1 MVNTTAVLL
10 AAGAG
15 TRLGR
20 GPKALLPF
28 SGRTLVEHAAAVLRD
43 GGCSG
48 VVVVVGAGAAEVAAL
63 PGLAGCRLVPN
74 EDWASGMGGSFR
86 LGVAAAAGN
95 SPGNTVLVALVD
107 QPGVTA
113 ALVSRLIAAHRPGR
127 VTAAGYPSGALS
139 PDSPGLH
146 RGHPI
151 IFDPTLAS
159 RAAAAS
165 KGDAG
170 ARDFLR
176 AHPGLI
182 DLVDC
187 GDLFDGADLDTESDL
202 HLLNGH
208 LASPVHDHARKQS

>member
-28 SGRTLVEHAAAVLRD
+28 RGRTLVEHAAAVLRD
-43 GGCSG
+43 GGCSD

-86 LGVAAAAGN
+86 LGACQAAGN
-95 SPGNTVLVALVD
+95 PRGNNVLVALVD

-113 ALVSRLIAAHRPGR
+113 LLVARLIALHRPGR
-127 VTAAGYPSGALS
+127 VTAAGYRSGIQAAGG
-139 PDSPGLH
+139 PRLH

-151 IFDPTLAS
+151 IFDPALAS
-159 RAAAAS
+159 QAAAAS

-170 ARDFLR
+170 AREFLR
-176 AHPGLI
+176 AHPQLI
-182 DLVDC
+182 DLVNC
-187 GDLFDGADLDTESDL
+187 SDLFDGADLDTGADL
-202 HLLNGH
+202 HLLGDAGN
-208 LASPVHDHARKQS
+208 